1 VTTEGTGQGRGGAV
15 SWDPG
20 QYLAFADHRIRPA
33 LELLARVPLASPR
46 LAYDLGC
53 GTGDVT
59 RAIAERWPEAA
70 VFGLDNSPDMLAR
83 AAATPGRVEWVEGDI
98 RTWRP
103 DAPPDLIYSNAALQ
117 WVEGLRALFPRLL
130 GLLAPG
136 GCLAVQMPL
145 SWGAPSHVLMRRT
158 LDEGGPGGTALG
170 TDALR
175 RSVAR
180 KWVDDAA
187 DYYDLL
193 AERAAQV
200 DIWETEYL
208 QVLAGPDPVLAW
220 VKGAGLRP
228 ILDALD
234 DEQRATYLDTYAR
247 RLREAY
253 PARADGRTLYPF
265 RRLFIVATV

>member
-1 VTTEGTGQGRGGAV
+1 MATGGAGQGRGGTV

-20 QYLAFADHRIRPA
+20 QYLAFADHRLRPA
-33 LELLARVPLASPR
+33 LELLARVPLAAPR
-46 LAYDLGC
+46 LVYDLGC

-59 RAIAERWPEAA
+59 RTIADRWPGAT
-70 VFGLDNSPDMLAR
+70 VYGLDNSPDMLAK
-83 AAATPGRVEWVEGDI
+83 AAATPGRVGWIEADVRAWQ
-98 RTWRP
+98 P
-103 DAPPDLIYSNAALQ
+103 DEAPDLIYSNAALQ
-117 WVEGLRALFPRLL
+117 WVEGHRELFPRLL

-158 LDEGGPGGTALG
+158 LDDGGPGGAPLG

-175 RSVAR
+175 RAVAR

-187 DYYDLL
+187 EYYDLL
-193 AERAAQV
+193 ADRAMQV
-200 DIWETEYL
+200 DVWETEYL
-208 QVLAGPDPVLAW
+208 QVLDGPDPVLEW
-220 VKGAGLRP
+220 VTGTGLRP
-228 ILDALD
+228 ILDGLD
-234 DEQRATYLDTYAR
+234 DGERAIYLDTYAR

-253 PARADGRTLYPF
+253 PTRPDGRTLYPF